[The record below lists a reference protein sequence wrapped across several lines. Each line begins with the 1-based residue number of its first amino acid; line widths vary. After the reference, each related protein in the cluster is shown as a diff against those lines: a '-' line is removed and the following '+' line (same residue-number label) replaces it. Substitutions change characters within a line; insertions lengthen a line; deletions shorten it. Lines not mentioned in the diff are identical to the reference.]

1 MSTFSSQLSLNECNF
16 LRKSELIQVKRAKKG
31 RGRKSELIQVKRA
44 KKGRGRPQI
53 IIVVK
58 KDMSIKKVTKSI
70 TSNKIDWKKII
81 HMADPN

>member
-1 MSTFSSQLSLNECNF
+1 MPTFSSQLSLNECNF
-16 LRKSELIQVKRAKKG
+16 L
-31 RGRKSELIQVKRA
+31 RKSELIQVKRA

-81 HMADPN
+81 HMAGRN